1 MAVAVDFQEDVVH
14 NLHPIKLLC
23 CHPLEDLIQP
33 KFRSATWLTKC
44 DIRIHTVRYNICV
57 EKMSTHNMH
66 EYGPLPS
73 LQLNCTCEISTTQ
86 FRVVKLVSSAITCR
100 WWFSVSVA
108 ATRTTYKAIH
118 FFFANETTILSHH
131 TVLTC
136 GGPAFFVLALQL
148 KPLLQLQVPN
158 KNITIVVWSSK

>member
-1 MAVAVDFQEDVVH
+1 
-14 NLHPIKLLC
+14 
-23 CHPLEDLIQP
+23 
-33 KFRSATWLTKC
+33 
-44 DIRIHTVRYNICV
+44 
-57 EKMSTHNMH
+57 MSTHNMH

-86 FRVVKLVSSAITCR
+86 FRVVKLVSSAITSR

-148 KPLLQLQVPN
+148 KPLLQSPKQEYNHCCLVFQVDFFSGSVFVNCRPSRPVLLN
-158 KNITIVVWSSK
+158 ELSLSR